1 MLQFVKYKFGKN
13 SMEKQQKIVSM
24 FDNIAST
31 YDLAN
36 RVLSFG
42 VDKSWRKKGCQL
54 AYNHIGKNKLDQ
66 IVDVACGTGD
76 MMSFWDNT
84 AKKMKVEVNSILGI
98 DPSVGMV
105 KVGEEKF
112 PNFEF
117 KIASATELGLEN
129 SSVDIISISY
139 GIRNVMERE
148 KAFSEFYSKLKDG
161 GLVVILEFT
170 KNPDGGIFTK
180 LRDFYMTKLIPL
192 IGGIIS
198 RNREAYSYL
207 PNSIDGFITSK
218 EMVAE
223 LEKTGF
229 TILENRS
236 FSMGISSL
244 FIARKG

>member
-1 MLQFVKYKFGKN
+1 
-13 SMEKQQKIVSM
+13 MEKQQKIVSM

-54 AYNHIGKNKLDQ
+54 SYDYLGKDKLDI

-76 MMSFWDNT
+76 MMNFWDNT
-84 AKKMKVEVNSILGI
+84 AKKMNIELSSILGI

-105 KVGEEKF
+105 EVGKKKF
-112 PNFEF
+112 PDYDF

-129 SSVDIISISY
+129 DSVDIISISY
-139 GIRNVMERE
+139 GIRNVIERE
-148 KAFSEFYSKLKDG
+148 EAFREFYKTLKTG

-170 KNPDGGIFTK
+170 KNPNGGIFTK

-207 PNSIDGFITSK
+207 PNSIDGFITST

>member
-1 MLQFVKYKFGKN
+1 
-13 SMEKQQKIVSM
+13 MEKQQKIISM
-24 FDNIAST
+24 FDNIANT
-31 YDLAN
+31 YDIAN

-42 VDKSWRKKGCQL
+42 VDKSWRKKGCKL
-54 AYNHIGKNKLDQ
+54 SYNYIGKEKIDK

-84 AKKMKVEVNSILGI
+84 AKKMKIEVSSILGI

-105 KVGEEKF
+105 EVGKEKF
-112 PNFEF
+112 PNFDF
-117 KIASATELGLEN
+117 KIASATDLGIEDN
-129 SSVDIISISY
+129 SADIISISY
-139 GIRNVMERE
+139 GIRNVVERE
-148 KAFSEFYSKLKDG
+148 KAFTEFYSKLKSG

-170 KNPDGGIFTK
+170 KNPNGGIFTK

-198 RNREAYSYL
+198 RNKEAYSYL
-207 PNSIDGFITSK
+207 PNSIDGFITSQ

-223 LEKTGF
+223 LEKAGF
-229 TILENRS
+229 SILENRS

-244 FIARKG
+244 FIAKKG

>member
-1 MLQFVKYKFGKN
+1 
-13 SMEKQQKIVSM
+13 MEKQQKIVSM

-42 VDKSWRKKGCQL
+42 VDKSWRKKGCKL
-54 AYNHIGKNKLDQ
+54 SYDHLGKEKLDL

-76 MMSFWDNT
+76 MMNFWDNT
-84 AKKMKVEVNSILGI
+84 AKKMGIELNSILGI

-105 KVGEEKF
+105 EVGKKKF
-112 PNFEF
+112 PNYDF

-129 SSVDIISISY
+129 ESIDIISISY
-139 GIRNVMERE
+139 GIRNVLERE
-148 KAFSEFYSKLKDG
+148 EAFKEFHKKLKSG

-170 KNPDGGIFTK
+170 KNPNGGIFTK

-198 RNREAYSYL
+198 KNREAYSYL
-207 PNSIDGFITSK
+207 PNSIDGFITSA

>member
-1 MLQFVKYKFGKN
+1 
-13 SMEKQQKIVSM
+13 MEKQQKIVSM

-42 VDKSWRKKGCQL
+42 VDKSWRKKGCRL
-54 AYNHIGKNKLDQ
+54 SYNHLGKEKLDL

-84 AKKMKVEVNSILGI
+84 AKKMDLELCSILGI

-105 KVGEEKF
+105 EVGKKKF
-112 PNFEF
+112 PDYDF
-117 KIASATELGLEN
+117 KIASATDLEIADE
-129 SSVDIISISY
+129 SADIISISY
-139 GIRNVMERE
+139 GIRNVVERE
-148 KAFSEFYSKLKDG
+148 KAFEEFNKKLKAG

-170 KNPDGGIFTK
+170 KNPNGGIFTK

-207 PNSIDGFITSK
+207 PNSINGFITSK
-218 EMVAE
+218 EMVSE
-223 LEKTGF
+223 LEKAGF

>member
-1 MLQFVKYKFGKN
+1 
-13 SMEKQQKIVSM
+13 MEKQQKIISM
-24 FDNIAST
+24 FDNIANT
-31 YDLAN
+31 YDIAN

-42 VDKSWRKKGCQL
+42 VDKSWRKKGCKL
-54 AYNHIGKNKLDQ
+54 AYNHIGKKEISQ

-76 MMSFWDNT
+76 MMDFWNNT
-84 AKKMKVEVNSILGI
+84 AKKMKISVNSILGI

-105 KVGEEKF
+105 EVGKEKF
-112 PNFEF
+112 PEFEF
-117 KIASATELGLEN
+117 KIASATNLELPNE
-129 SSVDIISISY
+129 SVDIISISY
-139 GIRNVMERE
+139 GIRNVVERE
-148 KAFSEFYSKLKDG
+148 KAFQEFYSKLKSG

-170 KNPDGGIFTK
+170 KNPNGGIFTK

-244 FIARKG
+244 FIAKKG